1 MRKFMN
7 LTDISHKYATDKGN
21 KYDDHHNYT
30 PLYELYIGDT
40 RNTIKNIM
48 EIGIGYVA
56 ASLKMWEEYLPNAN
70 VIGVDIDPAR
80 MYSSNRIQ
88 TFTASQIDE
97 SFFNRFDDGY
107 FDIII
112 DDGSHESIHQMTT
125 FGLLFKKVKS
135 GGLYIIEDMQT
146 SLMDGWDLPANH
158 PNTCLSSIRNFEN
171 TGKLIS
177 PYISEE
183 NIRYI
188 NENFCSINTHDT
200 KSRNLDI
207 ISFIRKK

>member
-1 MRKFMN
+1 MN

-21 KYDDHHNYT
+21 KCDDHHNYT
-30 PLYELYIGDT
+30 PIYEAYIGDN
-40 RNTIKNIM
+40 RENIKNIM

-70 VIGVDIDPAR
+70 VIGVDIDSAR
-80 MYSSNRIQ
+80 MYSSNRIK
-88 TFTASQIDE
+88 TFTASQTDA
-97 SFFNRFDDGY
+97 SFFNRFEDGY

-125 FGLLFKKVKS
+125 LGFLFKKVKS

-146 SLMDGWDLPANH
+146 SLMNGWDLPANH
-158 PNTCLSSIRNFEN
+158 QDTCLSAIRSFEKN
-171 TGKLIS
+171 GKLKS
-177 PYISEE
+177 PYISED
-183 NIRYI
+183 NIKYI
-188 NENFCSINTHDT
+188 NNNSTEVKVYDT
-200 KSRNLDI
+200 KNRNLDI